1 LHIARAL
8 QHVGRVETVVVD
20 SLTDGAAAEDVLGSE
35 LVRLAELSAEPQDN
49 GIVGRIRRI
58 FDPRSPLPHAQGVGS
73 ESERRLV
80 QVLDQFDLVWVF
92 KLRTAN
98 MFRFWRWPHSVL
110 DVDDLPS
117 GIYATSAHAGR
128 PIADRIK
135 ATILASRWRRHE
147 RLLGERF
154 EVLTV
159 CSDADRRILGAPVP
173 VHVIPNG
180 FDPPTLSPR
189 RPAVPPRL
197 GFIGLFDHQPNVEG
211 VRWFIQRCWPRIRQA
226 LPGVRLRLAGR
237 FSDSVFRKASPDVDA
252 LGWVEDADQE
262 IATWTGMIVPILFG
276 GGTRVKVAEGFSRK
290 CPIVTTSIGAY
301 GYDVIPSVDLLMS
314 DDAQGF
320 ADACVALCRDPAGAA
335 LMAER
340 AHAKYL
346 QRWTWNAI
354 APRVWRAA
362 EDCLSRTRFHHD
374 RA

>member
-1 LHIARAL
+1 
-8 QHVGRVETVVVD
+8 
-20 SLTDGAAAEDVLGSE
+20 
-35 LVRLAELSAEPQDN
+35 
-49 GIVGRIRRI
+49 
-58 FDPRSPLPHAQGVGS
+58 
-73 ESERRLV
+73 
-80 QVLDQFDLVWVF
+80 
-92 KLRTAN
+92 
-98 MFRFWRWPHSVL
+98 
-110 DVDDLPS
+110 
-117 GIYATSAHAGR
+117 
-128 PIADRIK
+128 
-135 ATILASRWRRHE
+135 
-147 RLLGERF
+147 
-154 EVLTV
+154 
-159 CSDADRRILGAPVP
+159 
-173 VHVIPNG
+173 
-180 FDPPTLSPR
+180 
-189 RPAVPPRL
+189 
-197 GFIGLFDHQPNVEG
+197 
-211 VRWFIQRCWPRIRQA
+211 
-226 LPGVRLRLAGR
+226 VRLRLAGR